1 MPRLQKVFKKR
12 KGKYYPRKN
21 TINSKV
27 STTDCKLNAQAEHA
41 HDSKQSCAKEKK
53 IPDLNESFS
62 SFGDSVGIL
71 NAIMN
76 LNILAFVF
84 KNEVHCKM
92 CNSGLDMQVLKGK
105 SGLAI
110 TFVLKCFACPYRVE
124 FSSSNFHE
132 GTQIATIN
140 TRFVYAMRSI
150 GKGAE
155 AGRMFCGVMNLPQ
168 PPTRFSPYAVAVDG
182 TWQKRGYTSL
192 NGVVTVTSID
202 AGKVI
207 DVDIL
212 SKYCACKNLPF
223 HEKDC
228 KRNYVGSSGAMEI
241 QGASKNF
248 QRSLSLHNAR
258 YITYLGDG
266 DYKAFDAS
274 YYGSA
279 IRRNHSSVQNMRQAI
294 WTIFLHKLST
304 DEYPQHGFCPIGKD
318 SWCEYK
324 KAEASCKS
332 YKHKNSL
339 PVAVVEAMR
348 PIFRDL
354 SHPDLLKNV
363 CMEKHKT
370 RMKVFIMS
378 FGHVFPKQHLYRLKH
393 FHLVFMMLFVPLM
406 MVMYRN

>member
-92 CNSGLDMQVLKGK
+92 CNSGLDMQVLKSK

-168 PPTRFSPYAVAVDG
+168 PPTRFAPYG
-182 TWQKRGYTSL
+182 KRIL
-192 NGVVTVTSID
+192 NAAKLVYEDSIQMLRR
-202 AGKVI
+202 KLFV
-207 DVDIL
+207 
-212 SKYCACKNLPF
+212 KMK
-223 HEKDC
+223 
-228 KRNYVGSSGAMEI
+228 
-241 QGASKNF
+241 
-248 QRSLSLHNAR
+248 
-258 YITYLGDG
+258 
-266 DYKAFDAS
+266 S

-294 WTIFLHKLST
+294 WAIFLHKLST
-304 DEYPQHGFCPIGKD
+304 DEYPQHGFCPIGED
-318 SWCEYK
+318 SWCGFKK
-324 KAEASCKS
+324 KAEASGKS

-354 SHPDLLKNV
+354 SHPDLSKNV

-393 FHLVFMMLFVPLM
+393 FHLVFMMLFVHLM